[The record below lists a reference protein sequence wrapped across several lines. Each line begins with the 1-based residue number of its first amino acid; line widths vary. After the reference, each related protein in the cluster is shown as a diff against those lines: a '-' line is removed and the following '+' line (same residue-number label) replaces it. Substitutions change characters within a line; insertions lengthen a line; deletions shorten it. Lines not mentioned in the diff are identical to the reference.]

1 MKYYELVYP
10 IVKTI
15 KNKITT
21 QNPISDTSY
30 KDTAK
35 GNRNNTSKSKTINRI
50 ATKQNCTEN
59 FCRASPRGV
68 NPPYFLHP
76 LFYEKKRGMD
86 GWTI

>member
-50 ATKQNCTEN
+50 ATK
-59 FCRASPRGV
+59 
-68 NPPYFLHP
+68 
-76 LFYEKKRGMD
+76 
-86 GWTI
+86 